1 MAFVLACWVTGM
13 SSTGQ
18 DYTFRRY
25 TAADGLPGQDVHNI
39 LEDSNGFLWIGTGN
53 GLSRFDGKS
62 FKNYGYTEGLT
73 HLAIISLFQDSRG
86 RLWIGTTKGIA
97 ELQGNRLVMHGLN
110 DKVEALVVNFGEFDN
125 YGLVAFTSRGT
136 YRYDDST
143 WAKITLLP
151 EYEKKVCLEMVSA
164 DNGFY
169 MNFEDELIF
178 KREGSGIISL
188 LKDTTD
194 GSEKFCNGI
203 VKKNGKVFA
212 GVQNKLYEITNGQLQ
227 VIIDGIPISRFFDYA
242 IDTSGVCWINIENKG
257 LYKYQLRG
265 GHRKFVSLSEYDSN
279 TAGIPYIDKH
289 GNLWITS
296 YEGLIKVLP
305 KIFEELTPPK
315 VPGAAKRLIVIP
327 GVGNEILFSDASG
340 LNVLRNNKVEH
351 LERPSSY
358 PNNTS
363 YGIDVVEGS
372 AKDNRNYTW
381 MITRQRKI
389 LCWNGTQLIDYS
401 RHLAPRFGDYIRNL
415 AVNPLNNMVFICDD
429 SGLIC
434 GNEKSFGVYID
445 DEGNKFTKT
454 TTVLFTHNGIGL
466 VNVFSRGVYF
476 ITRQNKI
483 MKAPPELDIV
493 DKGSY
498 TYFFEDREGWI
509 WVSNAGKGLIHFRI
523 DENTYQVRDL
533 TVLTTEQGLPANKIS
548 GLEFDLEGGTWV
560 CCSNGLVVLKH
571 NPANRNVWDVYP
583 IGKEQNIQLS
593 TPTTFAR
600 DRSGN
605 MWLASLDQL
614 KMIHT
619 SELVLKKVVP
629 KVVIEKVLLD
639 MKETNWRNYSDSVKG
654 YSLLPVDLKLKHYQ
668 NTLGIEFTGIS
679 LYNADYFEY
688 SYQLEPSEKTWSAP
702 SSNKLIS
709 LVNLAPGKYL
719 FKVKARGMGTGW
731 SEPQVFSFTIDS
743 PFWDTWWFLS
753 LIFVLAAAIVISIY
767 RNRVKKIQKEANLQ
781 SQLREMEMKALRAQM
796 NPHFIYNALNSI
808 QSLIADERKSEAIN
822 YIGTFSRLLR
832 QVLEYSETNVITLDK
847 ELQTLN
853 LYIQLES
860 LRLNMDLEYNVSTD
874 HELLPE
880 NEKIPP
886 LILQPFIENA
896 LWHGLSRKN
905 GRKQLSIIISQED
918 NYLTCAVE
926 DNGIGRANAMAY
938 KKKSTVESYTSRGT
952 DITIRRLIDFNRIKE
967 SPVVYHDLV
976 DIQGQAAGT
985 RVIINIKR
993 HSLMP
998 GLPDSN

>member
-1 MAFVLACWVTGM
+1 
-13 SSTGQ
+13 
-18 DYTFRRY
+18 
-25 TAADGLPGQDVHNI
+25 
-39 LEDSNGFLWIGTGN
+39 
-53 GLSRFDGKS
+53 
-62 FKNYGYTEGLT
+62 
-73 HLAIISLFQDSRG
+73 
-86 RLWIGTTKGIA
+86 
-97 ELQGNRLVMHGLN
+97 
-110 DKVEALVVNFGEFDN
+110 
-125 YGLVAFTSRGT
+125 
-136 YRYDDST
+136 
-143 WAKITLLP
+143 
-151 EYEKKVCLEMVSA
+151 
-164 DNGFY
+164 
-169 MNFEDELIF
+169 
-178 KREGSGIISL
+178 
-188 LKDTTD
+188 
-194 GSEKFCNGI
+194 
-203 VKKNGKVFA
+203 
-212 GVQNKLYEITNGQLQ
+212 LQ
-227 VIIDGIPISRFFDYA
+227 VIIDDIPISRFFDYA
-242 IDTSGVCWINIENKG
+242 IDTSGICWINIEDKG
-257 LYKYQLRG
+257 LYKYQLG
-265 GHRKFVSLSEYDSN
+265 GGNRKFISLSEYDSN

-305 KIFEELTPPK
+305 KIFEVLTPPK
-315 VPGAAKRLIVIP
+315 VQGAAKRLIVIP
-327 GVGNEILFSDASG
+327 GVANEILFSDASG

-351 LERPSSY
+351 LERPFSY

-389 LCWNGTQLIDYS
+389 LCWNGSQLTDYS
-401 RHLAPRFGDYIRNL
+401 QLLAPRSGDYIRNL
-415 AVNPLNNMVFICDD
+415 AVNPLNNMVFFCDD
-429 SGLIC
+429 YGLIC
-434 GNEKSFGVYID
+434 GNEKSFGVYTD
-445 DEGNKFTKT
+445 GDGNKFTKT

-466 VNVFSRGVYF
+466 VNVFSKGVYF

-493 DKGSY
+493 DKGNY

-523 DENTYQVRDL
+523 DESTYQVKDL

-548 GLEFDLEGGTWV
+548 DLGFDLEGGIWV

-571 NPANRNVWDVYP
+571 NPTNNKIWDVYP

-593 TPTTFAR
+593 TPTTFAK

-605 MWLASLDQL
+605 MWVASIDQL

-639 MKETNWRNYSDSVKG
+639 MKETNWRNYTDSVKG
-654 YSLLPVDLKLKHYQ
+654 YFLLPLDLKLKHYQ
-668 NTLGIEFTGIS
+668 NTLSIEFTGIS
-679 LYNADYFEY
+679 LYNADYFQY
-688 SYQLEPSEKTWSAP
+688 SYQLEPSEKSWSAP

-719 FKVKARGMGTGW
+719 FKVRARGMGTGW
-731 SEPQVFSFTIDS
+731 SEPQVFGFTIDP
-743 PFWDTWWFLS
+743 PFWDTWWFLF
-753 LIFVLAAAIVISIY
+753 LVVVLAGAIVVSIY
-767 RNRVKKIQKEANLQ
+767 RNRVKKIQQEADLQ
-781 SQLREMEMKALRAQM
+781 SQLRDMEMKALRAQM

-905 GRKQLSIIISQED
+905 GRKQLSIFISQQN
-918 NYLTCAVE
+918 NYLTCSVE
-926 DNGIGRANAMAY
+926 DNGIGRANAMAH

-967 SPVVYHDLV
+967 SPVVYHDLL

-993 HSLMP
+993 HGLTP
-998 GLPDSN
+998 GLTDSN

>member
-1 MAFVLACWVTGM
+1 MFFAWCISGM
-13 SSTGQ
+13 SVKGQ

-25 TAADGLPGQDVHNI
+25 TATDGLAGQDVHCI

-73 HLAIISLFQDSRG
+73 HLMIISLFQDTRG

-110 DKVEALVVNFGEFDN
+110 DKNEGFVMSFGEFDS
-125 YGLVAFTSRGT
+125 YGLIAFTSRGT
-136 YRYDDST
+136 YRYNDST

-151 EYEKKVCLEMVSA
+151 GYEKRVCLEMVSM
-164 DNGFY
+164 DNGLY

-178 KREGSGIISL
+178 KSQGSDIVSL

-203 VKKNGKVFA
+203 VTKNGKVFA
-212 GVQNKLYEITNGQLQ
+212 GVQNRLYEITNGRLQ
-227 VIIDGIPISRFFDYA
+227 VIIDGIPITRFFDYTM
-242 IDTSGVCWINIENKG
+242 DTSGVCWINIEDKG
-257 LYKYQLRG
+257 LYKYDLHG
-265 GHRKFVSLSEYDSN
+265 GISKFISLSEYDSN

-305 KIFEELTPPK
+305 KVFEELTPPK
-315 VPGAAKRLIVIP
+315 VAGAAKRLIVIP
-327 GVGNEILFSDASG
+327 GVANEMLFSDASG

-351 LERPSSY
+351 LQKPSSY
-358 PNNTS
+358 SNDIN
-363 YGIDVVEGS
+363 YGVDVVEGS

-381 MITRQRKI
+381 MITRQRRI
-389 LCWNGTQLIDYS
+389 LCWDGAQLMDYS
-401 RHLAPRFGDYIRNL
+401 RLLAPRPGDYIQNL
-415 AVNPLNNMVFICDD
+415 AVNPVNNTVFLCDD
-429 SGLIC
+429 TTLVC
-434 GNEKSFGVYID
+434 GNEKHFGVYVD
-445 DEGNKFTKT
+445 DEGKRFTKT

-466 VNVFSRGVYF
+466 VNVFSKGVYF

-483 MKAPPELDIV
+483 VKAPRELDIV
-493 DKGSY
+493 DKGNY

-509 WVSNAGKGLIHFRI
+509 WISNAGKGLIHFRI
-523 DENTYQVRDL
+523 DENTYQVSEL

-548 GLEFDLEGGTWV
+548 GLKFDLEGGIWV
-560 CCSNGLVVLKH
+560 SCSNGLVVLKH
-571 NPANRNVWDVYP
+571 NPANRNLWDVYP

-593 TPTTFAR
+593 APTTFAR

-605 MWLASLDQL
+605 MWVASLDQL

-619 SELVLKKVVP
+619 SDLVLKKLVP

-654 YSLLPVDLKLKHYQ
+654 YLLLPTQLKLKHYQ

-688 SYQLEPSEKTWSAP
+688 SYQLEPSEKSWSAP
-702 SSNKLIS
+702 SSNRFIS

-719 FKVKARGMGTGW
+719 FKVRARGKGTGW
-731 SEPQVFSFTIDS
+731 SEPQFFSFTINS
-743 PFWDTWWFLS
+743 PFWGTWWFLS
-753 LIFVLAAAIVISIY
+753 LIFLLAATIVISIY
-767 RNRVKKIQKEANLQ
+767 RNRIQKIQKEAELQ
-781 SQLREMEMKALRAQM
+781 AQLREMEMKALKAQM

-832 QVLEYSETNVITLDK
+832 QVLEYSETTVITLDK

-874 HELLPE
+874 NELLPE

-905 GRKQLSIIISQED
+905 GRKQLSIFISQQD

-938 KKKSTVESYTSRGT
+938 KKKSALESYTSRGT
-952 DITIRRLIDFNRIKE
+952 DITIRRLIDFNRVKE
-967 SPVVYHDLV
+967 LPVVYHDIL
-976 DIQGQAAGT
+976 DMQGQAAGT
-985 RVIINIKR
+985 KVIINIKR
-993 HSLMP
+993 HGLTP
-998 GLPDSN
+998 GLPDSH

>member
-1 MAFVLACWVTGM
+1 
-13 SSTGQ
+13 
-18 DYTFRRY
+18 
-25 TAADGLPGQDVHNI
+25 
-39 LEDSNGFLWIGTGN
+39 
-53 GLSRFDGKS
+53 
-62 FKNYGYTEGLT
+62 
-73 HLAIISLFQDSRG
+73 
-86 RLWIGTTKGIA
+86 
-97 ELQGNRLVMHGLN
+97 
-110 DKVEALVVNFGEFDN
+110 
-125 YGLVAFTSRGT
+125 
-136 YRYDDST
+136 
-143 WAKITLLP
+143 
-151 EYEKKVCLEMVSA
+151 
-164 DNGFY
+164 
-169 MNFEDELIF
+169 
-178 KREGSGIISL
+178 
-188 LKDTTD
+188 
-194 GSEKFCNGI
+194 
-203 VKKNGKVFA
+203 
-212 GVQNKLYEITNGQLQ
+212 
-227 VIIDGIPISRFFDYA
+227 
-242 IDTSGVCWINIENKG
+242 
-257 LYKYQLRG
+257 
-265 GHRKFVSLSEYDSN
+265 
-279 TAGIPYIDKH
+279 
-289 GNLWITS
+289 
-296 YEGLIKVLP
+296 
-305 KIFEELTPPK
+305 
-315 VPGAAKRLIVIP
+315 
-327 GVGNEILFSDASG
+327 
-340 LNVLRNNKVEH
+340 
-351 LERPSSY
+351 
-358 PNNTS
+358 
-363 YGIDVVEGS
+363 
-372 AKDNRNYTW
+372 
-381 MITRQRKI
+381 
-389 LCWNGTQLIDYS
+389 
-401 RHLAPRFGDYIRNL
+401 
-415 AVNPLNNMVFICDD
+415 
-429 SGLIC
+429 
-434 GNEKSFGVYID
+434 
-445 DEGNKFTKT
+445 
-454 TTVLFTHNGIGL
+454 LFTHNGIGL